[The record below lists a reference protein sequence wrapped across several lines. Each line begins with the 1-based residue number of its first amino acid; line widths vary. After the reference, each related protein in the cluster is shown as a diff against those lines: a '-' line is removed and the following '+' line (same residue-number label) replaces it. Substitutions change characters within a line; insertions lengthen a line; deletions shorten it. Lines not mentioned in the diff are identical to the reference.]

1 MPMTPFI
8 TITTD
13 LGDNFAVSQLK
24 AVIFALGFTG
34 QIIENHDVS
43 SFSIVEGAYGI
54 WQLVKY
60 CPQNTIH
67 VGIVDPG
74 VGSERN
80 GIVIKTNNFWFVGPD
95 NGLFW
100 EAASQDG
107 ILQSWK
113 IDESYFGSVS
123 TTFHGRDVFVKI
135 AVLLSENKYPEDF
148 GCRSFK
154 NIKKLEFKNGQVLH
168 IDNYGNAK
176 IFGNKTF
183 DLPVVKAFSD
193 VNPGQPLI
201 LNGSS
206 DLLELAVNLKSA
218 KDYFGL
224 KLGQVIQHL

>member
-1 MPMTPFI
+1 MKPII

-13 LGDNFAVSQLK
+13 FGDQFAASQLK
-24 AVIFALGFTG
+24 AVVCSLGFTG

-43 SFSIVEGAYGI
+43 SFSITEGAYGI
-54 WQLVKY
+54 WQLSKY

-80 GIVIKTNNFWFVGPD
+80 GIVIKTKNFWFIGPD
-95 NGLFW
+95 NGLLW
-100 EAASQDG
+100 KAAHQNK

-113 IDESYFGSVS
+113 IDENNFGSVS
-123 TTFHGRDVFVKI
+123 TTFHGRDVFVKV
-135 AVLLSENKYPEDF
+135 AVLLSGNKRPEDF
-148 GCRSFK
+148 GCRPIR

-168 IDNYGNAK
+168 IDDYGNAK
-176 IFGNKTF
+176 IFGNNTFGLPIVKT
-183 DLPVVKAFSD
+183 FSD
-193 VNPGQPLI
+193 VQPGQPLI

-206 DLLELAVNLKSA
+206 DLLELAINLGSA
-218 KDYFGL
+218 KDYYGI